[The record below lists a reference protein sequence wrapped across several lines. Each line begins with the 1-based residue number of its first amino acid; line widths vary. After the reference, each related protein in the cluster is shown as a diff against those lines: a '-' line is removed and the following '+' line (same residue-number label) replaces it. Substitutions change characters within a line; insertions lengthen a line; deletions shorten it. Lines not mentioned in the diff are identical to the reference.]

1 VSMDTIGRRP
11 GRDAA
16 NNVISFLDVHG
27 RETPGRPALLWH
39 PPRAVAAW
47 LADRSS
53 PLRHDAMTYGELL
66 TRTTAVAAGL
76 RRLGLR
82 SGDRVFLFVPMSAEL
97 YVAMFAIERV
107 GAIAVFL
114 DSWARRDQLGHCIRL
129 TEPSA
134 FIALEMAWAY
144 VADVPEVRSIGMRVV
159 VGPHQGAYAASL
171 DDLGKETGDSPIE
184 SKAADDTALI
194 TFTTGSSGVP
204 KGANRT
210 HAFLASQHRAIDR
223 CLPYGDSDVDL
234 PTFPIFALNDMA
246 GGVTTLLPAVDLARP
261 AATDGRV
268 LAAQIRAVGV
278 TCATLSPS
286 LLLAVARAA
295 IEEEVDEAPPLASL
309 RRVATGGAPV
319 SRDDVALFCRA
330 APEAELHILYGST
343 EIEPIAHLEASEM
356 PEETGEEGVCVGR
369 IAEGLGHRLLRLH
382 HGPIECG
389 PDGWR
394 GLDVP
399 RGEVGELAVSGEHVC
414 RDYYRNDEAF
424 RANKIVDGEG
434 AVWHRTGDLCRI
446 DAEGRIWLV
455 GRVHNAILRG
465 GRMLF
470 PVRPEVT
477 MKRLPFVRAAAYIGL
492 PDAAL
497 GERAVAAFSV
507 RPGEPRA
514 DFAAL
519 VRAALEAESLP
530 ADEVVEVDEIPLDP
544 RHHSKVEVQ
553 RLRAMLEAR

>member
-1 VSMDTIGRRP
+1 MSIDDIGRRP

-16 NNVISFLDVHG
+16 NNVISFLDLHG
-27 RETPGRPALLWH
+27 RQAPARPALLWH
-39 PPRAVAAW
+39 PRAAVAAW

-53 PLRHDAMTYGELL
+53 AMRHETMSYGELL
-66 TRTTAVAAGL
+66 ARTTAVAAGL

-82 SGDRVFLFVPMSAEL
+82 AGDRVFLFVPMSAEL

-107 GAIAVFL
+107 GAVAVFL

-134 FIALEMAWAY
+134 LVAPEAAWAY
-144 VADVPEVRSIGMRVV
+144 VADVPEVRGAGLRIV
-159 VGPHQGAYAASL
+159 VGPHRGTYDASL
-171 DDLGKETGDSPIE
+171 GDLERETGDSLVEP
-184 SKAADDTALI
+184 KAADDTALI

-210 HAFLASQHRAIDR
+210 HRFLASQHRAIDR
-223 CLPYGDSDVDL
+223 CIPYRATDVDL

-268 LAAQIRAVGV
+268 LAEQIRAAGV

-286 LLLAVARAA
+286 LLLAVAHAA
-295 IEEEVDEAPPLASL
+295 IEVEVDGVTPLASL

-319 SRDDVALFCRA
+319 SRDDVAVFRRA

-343 EIEPIAHLEASEM
+343 EVEPIAHIEASEM
-356 PEETGEEGVCVGR
+356 PAETGEEGVCVGR
-369 IAEGLGHRLLRLH
+369 VAQGLGHKLLRLH
-382 HGPIECG
+382 RGDVAFG
-389 PDGWR
+389 RRGWPD
-394 GLDVP
+394 LVVP

-414 RDYYRNDEAF
+414 RDYWRNDDAF
-424 RANKIVDGEG
+424 RATKIVDDAG
-434 AVWHRTGDLCRI
+434 AVWHRTGDLCRFD
-446 DAEGRIWLV
+446 DAGRLWLV
-455 GRVHNAILRG
+455 GRLHNAILRG

-470 PVRPEVT
+470 PVRAEVT
-477 MKRLPFVRAAAYIGL
+477 MRRLPFVQAAAYVGL
-492 PDAAL
+492 PDPAH

-507 RPGEPRA
+507 RPGEPRS

-530 ADEVVEVDEIPLDP
+530 VDEVVEVDEIPLDP

-553 RLRAMLEAR
+553 RLRAMLQAR